1 MMVSR
6 PPCKGSEKPPMST
19 TRHTSESQSAVQGPS
34 VDGDAPRL
42 CVVTFGCQMNQYDSS
57 LVEGRFRKSGY
68 GTTSK
73 IEEAD
78 VVIFNT
84 CSVRDHAEER
94 TWSWVGELKQLKAE
108 RPDMVI
114 GLMGCM
120 AQRVEKEAFKR
131 AAHIDLVAGTRQFQ
145 HLPQMVDE
153 VRARRADASLSR
165 KDERVAFTDMAA
177 HVPVDRTGEVWTG
190 GMQAFLAVMRG
201 CDLSCTYCVVPL
213 TRGGVQS
220 RSIEQ
225 LVQEARW
232 HADQGVKVL
241 TLLGQTVNS
250 YGEDFAVPPDGAIR
264 GTGRQGRQGL
274 GDLLRALQEVPGIER
289 IRMITLH
296 SSYATRALAEAMR
309 DCDKV
314 DRFLP
319 LPAQAGSDPVLKR
332 MKRGYNLDLYRRRA
346 DTLRDVLPDLELG
359 SDWIVGFSGETDE
372 DFEGSQRFLEEQ
384 QFIVNYI
391 FKYDER
397 PGTKAAGLPDDVS
410 KALKKER
417 HKRLMETAERVQRA
431 RFEQWRGKTEQVF
444 LEAVSPKNSSL
455 LQGRSVH
462 GLAVSVPISKRGG
475 IELIGSLV
483 PVILDECTAYGL
495 SGRLAQDSG
504 VR

>member
-1 MMVSR
+1 MT
-6 PPCKGSEKPPMST
+6 T
-19 TRHTSESQSAVQGPS
+19 TRHTSESQNIPAGAA
-34 VDGDAPRL
+34 APQL
-42 CVVTFGCQMNQYDSS
+42 CVVTFGCQMNKYDSS

-68 GTTSK
+68 GTTSSV
-73 IEEAD
+73 EDAD

-94 TWSWVGELKQLKAE
+94 TWSWVGELKQLKKR

-120 AQRVEKEAFKR
+120 AQRVEEEAFKR

-145 HLPQMVDE
+145 HLPQMVEE
-153 VRARRADASLSR
+153 VRSRRADSSLSR
-165 KDERVAFTDMAA
+165 SDERVAFTDMAA
-177 HVPVDRTGEVWTG
+177 EVPVDRTGEIWTG
-190 GMQAFLAVMRG
+190 GRQAFLAVMRG
-201 CDLSCTYCVVPL
+201 CALSCTYCVVPM

-220 RSIEQ
+220 RSIPQ

-250 YGEDFAVPPDGAIR
+250 YGEDFSVPLEGQPR
-264 GTGRQGRQGL
+264 GTGRQGREGL
-274 GDLLRALQEVPGIER
+274 GDLLRALQEVPGLER

-296 SSYATRALAEAMR
+296 PSYATRALAEAMR

-332 MKRGYNLDLYRRRA
+332 MKRAYNLDLYRKRA
-346 DTLRDVLPDLELG
+346 DTLRSVLPDLELG
-359 SDWIVGFSGETDE
+359 SDWIVGFSGETEE
-372 DFEGSQRFLEEQ
+372 DFVGSQRFLEEQ

-397 PGTKAAGLPDDVS
+397 PLTKAAGFPDDVPE
-410 KALKKER
+410 AIKKER
-417 HKRLMETAERVQRA
+417 HQRLMETSERVQRA
-431 RFEQWRGKTEQVF
+431 RFEQWCGRTEQVF
-444 LEAVSPKNSSL
+444 LEAVSPRDANI

-462 GLAVSVPISKRGG
+462 GLSVSIAGG
-475 IELIGSLV
+475 EELLGTKV
-483 PVILDECTAYGL
+483 PVILDECTAYGF
-495 SGRLAQDSG
+495 SGRLARGTASEDLACNG
-504 VR
+504 TEGK

>member
-1 MMVSR
+1 M
-6 PPCKGSEKPPMST
+6 T
-19 TRHTSESQSAVQGPS
+19 ITRHTSEPETSPGGADS
-34 VDGDAPRL
+34 PRL
-42 CVVTFGCQMNQYDSS
+42 CVVTFGCQMNKYDSS
-57 LVEGRFRKSGY
+57 LVEGRFRKQGY
-68 GTTSK
+68 DTTSDM
-73 IEEAD
+73 EEAD

-94 TWSWVGELKQLKAE
+94 TWSWVGELKELKQR
-108 RPDMVI
+108 RPEMVI

-145 HLPQMVDE
+145 HLPRMVEE
-153 VRARRADASLSR
+153 VRVRRADASLSR

-177 HVPVDRTGEVWTG
+177 EVPVDRTGEVWTG
-190 GMQAFLAVMRG
+190 GIQAFLAVMRG
-201 CDLSCTYCVVPL
+201 CALSCTYCVVPL

-220 RSIEQ
+220 RSIAE

-250 YGEDFAVPPDGAIR
+250 YGEDFPVPLDGEVR
-264 GTGRQGRQGL
+264 GSGRQGREGL
-274 GDLLRALQEVPGIER
+274 GNLLRALQEVPGIER

-296 SSYATRALAEAMR
+296 PSYATRALAEAMR

-314 DRFLP
+314 DHFLP
-319 LPAQAGSDPVLKR
+319 LPAQAGSDSVLKR
-332 MKRGYNLDLYRRRA
+332 MKRGYNLDLYRKRA

-384 QFIVNYI
+384 KFIVNYI

-397 PGTKAAGLPDDVS
+397 PGTKASGLPDDVPM
-410 KALKKER
+410 AIKKER
-417 HKRLMETAERVQRA
+417 HQLLMATSERVQRA
-431 RFEQWRGKTEQVF
+431 RFEQRCGQTERVF
-444 LEAVSPKNSSL
+444 FEAVSPRDPKII
-455 LQGRSVH
+455 QGRSVH
-462 GLAVSVPISKRGG
+462 GLSVSVAGTK
-475 IELIGSLV
+475 ELIGCTV
-483 PVILDECTAYGL
+483 PVILDECTAYGF
-495 SGRLAQDSG
+495 SGRLPLETKSK
-504 VR
+504 